1 MVDPIS
7 LGEFQKGSIIFVT
20 VYTIILI
27 AITIYTLYLNWKQS
41 KVKDTQI
48 EIINLLKQILK
59 EIKKKK

>member
-1 MVDPIS
+1 MS
-7 LGEFQKGSIIFVT
+7 EESHL
-20 VYTIILI
+20 Y
-27 AITIYTLYLNWKQS
+27 IYTLYLNWKQS